1 MPLAKASRNFSQL
14 QCEKKLATA
23 VYIKLCICVC
33 SREATKCYCG
43 ASNCRG
49 VIGSGKQSPLKSTR
63 RKSSRA
69 KDRKKADMFSDLFV
83 S

>member
-1 MPLAKASRNFSQL
+1 MPCFLYCLSDDASKHSDDNG
-14 QCEKKLATA
+14 
-23 VYIKLCICVC
+23 VNVWVC

-49 VIGSGKQSPLKSTR
+49 VIGSGKQSPLKSSR
-63 RKSSRA
+63 RKLAA
-69 KDRKKADMFSDLFV
+69 KNKDKKKADMFSDLFV